1 MELSFA
7 NIAFVLFVRIANVST
22 FFSGLD
28 IRLLDAENLHTIR
41 EEQAIVEHLE
51 FASLNL
57 LNVRIELIAIPI
69 WKSDQA
75 LFGCCFFDTLHN
87 CFFRYLPFGLFHYGG
102 ELDFDST
109 STLLIK

>member
-7 NIAFVLFVRIANVST
+7 NIAFVLLVRIGNIST

-28 IRLLDAENLHTIR
+28 VRLVDAENLHTIR
-41 EEQAIVEHLE
+41 EEQAIVEHLK

-57 LNVRIELIAIPI
+57 LNVRIELITLPI

-75 LFGCCFFDTLHN
+75 LFRCCFFDTLQN
-87 CFFRYLPFGLFHYGG
+87 CFFRYLSFGLFHHSG
-102 ELDFDST
+102 ELDLDST
-109 STLLIK
+109 S